1 MVHIFV
7 GGSSEKS
14 SIIKFL
20 SYCVH
25 SKEIVIEELKNYKER
40 ADILIISD
48 ILCDEDFH
56 KLKNYIYNFSS
67 GIIITNADD
76 ELSNKLFAQGINSTL
91 ITCGLN
97 PKSSITA
104 SSISYEDE
112 GYGFNYC
119 VQRSFF
125 NLKGRLIEPLEI
137 PVEIKVP
144 GQYNIYNSLF
154 VITVLLILGYEIK
167 DIQNVVKT
175 FENSGR

>member
-40 ADILIISD
+40 ADILITSD

-56 KLKNYIYNFSS
+56 KLKNYIYNFPS

-112 GYGFNYC
+112 GYEFNYC
-119 VQRSFF
+119 VQRTFF
-125 NLKGRLIEPLEI
+125 NLKGKLIEPMEI

>member
-1 MVHIFV
+1 MVYIFV

-25 SKEIVIEELKNYKER
+25 SKKTVVEELKNYKEKT
-40 ADILIISD
+40 DILIISD
-48 ILCDEDFH
+48 ILREEDFH
-56 KLKNYIYNFSS
+56 KLKNYIYSFPSS
-67 GIIITNADD
+67 IMITNADD

-104 SSISYEDE
+104 SSISYEEE
-112 GYGFNYC
+112 GYEFNYC

-125 NLKGRLIEPLEI
+125 NLKGKLIEPLEI